1 MREKDTH
8 KNTIRHA
15 RGVQRRRQVLKRRCI
30 LGAAAVL
37 LILAG
42 SYAVKLVTEKPE
54 EGVQTAAATDEI
66 PEETPKKAEEEP
78 EKTPEEK
85 KEDEL
90 AEVWQSAAAAGAPQG
105 ILELL
110 HKNDETIDFV
120 RDYAEKK
127 DNPPAEKIADAI
139 TPGEIP
145 SLLQWDERWGY
156 QSYGNSTIAASGC
169 GPTCMAMVI
178 AGLTGDVTATPY
190 KLAQYSE
197 QQGYV
202 DEEGNTYWEFM
213 NRASLFWEIS
223 VTESGRDDALIAQ
236 ELAAGHP
243 IICSVTQGGFTDAG
257 HFIVLTGMNGEMV
270 TVKDPFSI
278 ENTEKPWVYADIA
291 DQIAAIW
298 IYSK

>member
-42 SYAVKLVTEKPE
+42 SYAVKLVREKPE

-202 DEEGNTYWEFM
+202 DGEGNTYWEFM

-243 IICSVTQGGFTDAG
+243 IICSVTQGEFTDAG